1 MGEQDSKQRE
11 VISTMVD
18 GQASDADLDRAIE
31 MLACGSVGRQ
41 TWHAYHVVGDVM
53 RGGVSNDV
61 RHDAAFL
68 LRLQGA
74 LQQEAVGEP
83 APPTARAAVSVM
95 APQAVRANRPSANEE
110 RFSWRWVASVA
121 VVAVAVTAGWLT
133 ASDPQ
138 QGGSVPMLAQK
149 PAAEMAPRA
158 DAASAAMAAQA
169 VVGQPVMVRD
179 PKLDQWLAAHQQF
192 GGASALQVPV
202 GFVRSATSERAAR

>member
-11 VISTMVD
+11 VISAMVD
-18 GQASDADLDRAIE
+18 GHASDADLDRAME

-68 LRLQGA
+68 VRLQGA
-74 LQQEAVGEP
+74 LQQEAAN
-83 APPTARAAVSVM
+83 APVPTTALAGVSIV
-95 APQAVRANRPSANEE
+95 APTPVLTSRPSANEE
-110 RFSWRWVASVA
+110 RFSWRWVAGVA
-121 VVAVAVTAGWLT
+121 VMAVAVTAAWQT
-133 ASDPQ
+133 VSEPQ
-138 QGGSVPMLAQK
+138 QRGSAPMLAQK
-149 PAAEMAPRA
+149 PAAEAAPRA
-158 DAASAAMAAQA
+158 GAASTAMAAQA

-202 GFVRSATSERAAR
+202 GFVRSATFERAAR